1 MNERMKFTQLYAGP
15 DGVSHFK
22 EVEVEMKDRADL
34 EQISE
39 TMKATGVYFRVTEP
53 NHHHDFVNAPCRQLV
68 ITLDGEVEITAS
80 DGTKRRFG
88 PGDISLAADTT
99 GRGHMAHVVSKKP
112 RISIHVTLD

>member
-1 MNERMKFTQLYAGP
+1 MNWRMKYTQLYAGA
-15 DGVSHFK
+15 DGLSHFK
-22 EVEVEMKDRADL
+22 DVEVEMKNRAGL
-34 EQISE
+34 EHISE
-39 TMKATGVYFRVTEP
+39 TMKATGIYFRVSGP
-53 NHHHDFVNAPCRQLV
+53 NYQHDFVNAPCRQLV

-99 GRGHMAHVVSKKP
+99 GRGHMARVVSKKP